1 MTVAVSPLL
10 RVEALSV
17 RLPTRGGLVTIVD
30 GVDYQVES
38 GQVFG
43 LAGESG
49 SGKTVSVLA
58 LLGLLPAGAV
68 LEGRAELHRQDL
80 LAMSRRALREV
91 RGRRVAMVFQDPMT
105 SLHPMMTIGRQL
117 TEHVR
122 YHLGLSSREARERA
136 ADLLGQVRIP
146 DPRGALTAYP
156 HQFSG
161 GMRQRIAI
169 AIALA
174 CEPQLLIADEP
185 TTALDVTVQ
194 AGILRLLD
202 QLRRRSGL
210 AVILITHDLGV
221 LSAIADCVTVMY
233 AGRVVESGPTAE
245 LMRRPRHPY
254 TAGLLAA
261 LPHPEAAE
269 DTPLT
274 AVPGSPPSPAARP
287 LGCAFHPRCAY
298 AVATCRSE
306 VPALVEIEDGRRL
319 ACPVDPLLPLPPR
332 GGGGPPGPVGG
343 I

>member
-91 RGRRVAMVFQDPMT
+91 RGLQVAMVFQDPMT
-105 SLHPMMTIGRQL
+105 SLHPMMTVGRQL

-122 YHLGLSSREARERA
+122 YHLGLSTQGARARA
-136 ADLLGQVRIP
+136 AELLDEVRIP
-146 DPRGALTAYP
+146 DPPTALDAYP

-174 CEPQLLIADEP
+174 CHPRVLIADEP

-202 QLRRRSGL
+202 RLRRQSRLS
-210 AVILITHDLGV
+210 VILITHDLGV
-221 LSAIADCVTVMY
+221 MSSIADWLTVMY
-233 AGRVVESGPTAE
+233 AGRVVESGQTDDVLGA
-245 LMRRPRHPY
+245 PRHPY

-261 LPHPEAAE
+261 LPHPEAI
-269 DTPLT
+269 DNPLV
-274 AVPGSPPSPAARP
+274 AIAGVPPSPQQRP
-287 LGCAFHPRCAY
+287 SGCAFHPRCGY
-298 AVATCRSE
+298 AIHSCTTDVPPLVA
-306 VPALVEIEDGRRL
+306 AGDGRRL
-319 ACPVDPLLPLPPR
+319 ACPVDPLTVR
-332 GGGGPPGPVGG
+332 A
-343 I
+343 